1 MHYLV
6 VWKEAS
12 HKLNR
17 KRDFFGCQLKAW
29 DPYKIVH
36 PFQRSHHAYI
46 CNDQG
51 TVMCAYVIP
60 RNHHTCIKSFLLPRG
75 QHVFTVH
82 MSFIPLKE
90 LQTIVYAT
98 TCISWLLY
106 WGLEGIWL
114 YSILKKRMFVCS
126 QSGIIHRKM

>member
-1 MHYLV
+1 LYEKGQVTNWIGKEISFLV
-6 VWKEAS
+6 PIKD
-12 HKLNR
+12 LR
-17 KRDFFGCQLKAW
+17 PLD
-29 DPYKIVH
+29 KIVH
-36 PFQRSHHAYI
+36 PLQRDHHAYI

-51 TVMCAYVIP
+51 TIMCAYEIT
-60 RNHHTCIKSFLLPRG
+60 RNHHTCIKSFLLPRD
-75 QHVFTVH
+75 QHVCTVH

-114 YSILKKRMFVCS
+114 YRILKKRMFVCS